1 MPIIDPVQQQYD
13 KFQQYPTVPYNII
26 KYLIA
31 NDDLIFK
38 LLNYNDP
45 AAWNDDSA
53 HPKLNATEKANL
65 VYNGLREINHSRIF
79 LNLGSDDSVLE
90 ETSFLRIGMPDL
102 IPTNTYRGNLTI
114 GFEVLCHY
122 KVSTLSCYIARDDMI
137 LQRLIEV
144 LNGADIPNVGRI
156 FFDAKISQKCR
167 AYMISQIPYR
177 GKALVMCAN
186 MLG

>member
-1 MPIIDPVQQQYD
+1 MTQVDVVQEQYD
-13 KFQQYPTVPYNII
+13 KFTQYPTIPYNII
-26 KYLIA
+26 KYLIS
-31 NDDLIFK
+31 NDNLIWK

-45 AAWNDDSA
+45 LAWNSDST
-53 HPKLNATEKANL
+53 HPDLTSTEKANL
-65 VYNGLREINHSRIF
+65 VYNGLRDINHSRVF
-79 LNLGSDDSVLE
+79 LNLGLDDSILFE
-90 ETSFLRIGMPDL
+90 SSILRIGMPDL

-122 KVSTLSCYIARDDMI
+122 KVSTLSNYVSRDDMI

-156 FFDAKISQKCR
+156 FFDAKISSKCR

-177 GKALVMCAN
+177 GKALVMCGN
-186 MLG
+186 VLG